1 MLFTVLSGCLTLNC
15 SWTAIWQVQAI
26 LRSSLKSLFAWVNA
40 VTSAS
45 MQSLPKSE
53 LKLASL
59 ENTYF
64 LALKVQEAYKPMLP
78 FVDREYNHLRAP
90 RYP

>member
-26 LRSSLKSLFAWVNA
+26 LRSSLKSFFTWVNA

-53 LKLASL
+53 LKLL
-59 ENTYF
+59 GLREYT
-64 LALKVQEAYKPMLP
+64 LPKLMLP
-78 FVDREYNHLRAP
+78 FVDREDDHLGVP